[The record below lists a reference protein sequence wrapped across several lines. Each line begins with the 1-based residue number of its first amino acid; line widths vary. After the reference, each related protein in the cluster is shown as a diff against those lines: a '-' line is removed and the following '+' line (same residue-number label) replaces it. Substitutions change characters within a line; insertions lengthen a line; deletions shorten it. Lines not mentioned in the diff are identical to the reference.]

1 MRSKIDA
8 INYIN
13 VLKKGKEWRF
23 LAKKTNE
30 VSAYINRQTGEIRY
44 ADVTHGEIECCIKV
58 GSGKFSYTHK
68 VIDPID
74 ERVLDKPKHELPIW
88 IKKAL

>member
-1 MRSKIDA
+1 MK
-8 INYIN
+8 
-13 VLKKGKEWRF
+13 
-23 LAKKTNE
+23 
-30 VSAYINRQTGEIRY
+30 
-44 ADVTHGEIECCIKV
+44 IECFVKV

-74 ERVLDKPKHELPIW
+74 ERVLDKPQHELPIW